1 MSAKVSVTMRDGS
14 VETHFLRSIDALN
27 ENDSNDLEGNEF
39 WGTKND
45 QQRLIPMAVIR
56 AAPIE
61 YDSDFDYGEVTYD
74 DPESDSDY
82 M

>member
-1 MSAKVSVTMRDGS
+1 MSAKVSVTMRSGS

-27 ENDSNDLEGNEF
+27 ENDSNEAGNEF
-39 WGTKND
+39 WGTKSD
-45 QQRLIPMAVIR
+45 QQRLIPMVVVR
-56 AAPIE
+56 SAPIE